1 MFGIMKNLPAYTWET
16 ILKEKVPRT
25 MISAELILEQQK
37 EEDKKMRKMRK
48 K

>member
-1 MFGIMKNLPAYTWET
+1 MFGVMKNLPAYTWET

-25 MISAELILEQQK
+25 MISAKLIMEERK
-37 EEDKKMRKMRK
+37 EDEKRMKQRK